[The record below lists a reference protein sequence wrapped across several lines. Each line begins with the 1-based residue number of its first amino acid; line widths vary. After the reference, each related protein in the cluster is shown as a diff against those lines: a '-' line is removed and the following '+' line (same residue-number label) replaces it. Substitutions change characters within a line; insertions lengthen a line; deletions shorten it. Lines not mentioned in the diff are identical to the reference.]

1 MAMLHGLLQQ
11 TRRARAHTASNP
23 THAQKIGNATDGD
36 AVIAVRAAGV
46 RAAHEQCAT
55 RSEVLFLHLEDAV
68 CAVDVERTVPGP
80 VPESGY
86 EYS

>member
-1 MAMLHGLLQQ
+1 MRGAHNGGRP
-11 TRRARAHTASNP
+11 RRTGVAFLNVA
-23 THAQKIGNATDGD
+23 THAQKIGNATD

-55 RSEVLFLHLEDAV
+55 RSDQRGALSAPGGRSV
-68 CAVDVERTVPGP
+68 VDVERTVPGP

>member
-1 MAMLHGLLQQ
+1 MRGAHNGGRP
-11 TRRARAHTASNP
+11 RRTGVAFLNVA
-23 THAQKIGNATDGD
+23 THAQKIGNATD

-68 CAVDVERTVPGP
+68 CA
-80 VPESGY
+80 
-86 EYS
+86 